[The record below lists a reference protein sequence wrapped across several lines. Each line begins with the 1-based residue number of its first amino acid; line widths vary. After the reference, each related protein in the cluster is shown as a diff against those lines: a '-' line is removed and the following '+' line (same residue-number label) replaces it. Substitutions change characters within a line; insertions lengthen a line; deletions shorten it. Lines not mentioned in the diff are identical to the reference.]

1 MKRVTFR
8 SLEPQAR
15 FEMDDQPWI
24 KVDGVTAQHAFYDV
38 PIDMEPSAKVFIKVA
53 VPTPTTTRKHDDGS
67 KKIRKREGFLL
78 VLGTLLES
86 FNWF

>member
-38 PIDMEPSAKVFIKVA
+38 PIDMEPSAKVFINVA
-53 VPTPTTTRKHDDGS
+53 VPTTTRKHNDGS

>member
-15 FEMDDQPWI
+15 FEMDNQPWI

-38 PIDMEPSAKVFIKVA
+38 PIDMEPSAKVFINEPV
-53 VPTPTTTRKHDDGS
+53 TTTTTGKQDDGS
-67 KKIRKREGFLL
+67 KKIRKREGVILL
-78 VLGTLLES
+78 IGFLLES

>member
-1 MKRVTFR
+1 MKLVTFR
-8 SLEPQAR
+8 SLKPNAR

-53 VPTPTTTRKHDDGS
+53 VPTPTATRKHDDGS

>member
-1 MKRVTFR
+1 MKSVTYR

-15 FEMDDQPWI
+15 FEMDNQPWI
-24 KVDGVTAQHAFYDV
+24 KVDGVTAQHAFYDL
-38 PIDMEPSAKVFIKVA
+38 PIDMEPSAKVFISVA
-53 VPTPTTTRKHDDGS
+53 VPATTKKHEDGS

>member
-15 FEMDDQPWI
+15 FEMDNQPWI

-38 PIDMEPSAKVFIKVA
+38 PIDMEPSANVFISVA
-53 VPTPTTTRKHDDGS
+53 VPTTTRKHDDGS

>member
-8 SLEPQAR
+8 SLELQAR
-15 FEMDDQPWI
+15 FEMDNQPWI
-24 KVDGVTAQHAFYDV
+24 KVDGVTAKHAFYDI
-38 PIDMEPSAKVFIKVA
+38 PIDMEPSAKVFISVA
-53 VPTPTTTRKHDDGS
+53 VSTTIRKHDDGS

>member
-15 FEMDDQPWI
+15 FEMDNQPWI

-38 PIDMEPSAKVFIKVA
+38 PIDMEPSAKVFISVA
-53 VPTPTTTRKHDDGS
+53 VPTTTRKHDGGS
-67 KKIRKREGFLL
+67 KKVRKREGLLL
-78 VLGTLLES
+78 VIGTLLES

>member
-1 MKRVTFR
+1 MKSVTFR
-8 SLEPQAR
+8 SLEPLAR
-15 FEMDDQPWI
+15 FEMDNQPWI

-38 PIDMEPSAKVFIKVA
+38 PIDMEPSAKVFISVA
-53 VPTPTTTRKHDDGS
+53 VPTITRKHDDGS

>member
-15 FEMDDQPWI
+15 FEMDSQPWI

-38 PIDMEPSAKVFIKVA
+38 PIDMEPSAKVFISVA
-53 VPTPTTTRKHDDGS
+53 VPTTTRRQDDGS

-78 VLGTLLES
+78 VLGTLFES